1 MSVSTLS
8 MADRGRE
15 KLERTS
21 ENLFRLVQH
30 STWSR
35 CNLTA
40 IVSPQSR
47 SSNIRIK
54 HMQPEI
60 RLEILKEIEAVKKR
74 LEEPA
79 MFYKKSLSLAVIAA
93 FLTTIVGIYASAV
106 VIAAIAKHGVSYKEI
121 AMLFVAIV
129 LIASQWYF
137 IARHQFDKR
146 LLLVYEALLSNNSKT
161 AG

>member
-1 MSVSTLS
+1 
-8 MADRGRE
+8 
-15 KLERTS
+15 
-21 ENLFRLVQH
+21 
-30 STWSR
+30 
-35 CNLTA
+35 
-40 IVSPQSR
+40 
-47 SSNIRIK
+47 
-54 HMQPEI
+54 MQPEI

>member
-1 MSVSTLS
+1 
-8 MADRGRE
+8 
-15 KLERTS
+15 
-21 ENLFRLVQH
+21 
-30 STWSR
+30 
-35 CNLTA
+35 
-40 IVSPQSR
+40 
-47 SSNIRIK
+47 
-54 HMQPEI
+54 MQPEI

-93 FLTTIVGIYASAV
+93 FLLTILGIYVSAS
-106 VIAAIAKHGVSYKEI
+106 VIVAIAQHGVSYKEI
-121 AMLFVAIV
+121 AVLFVAIV

-146 LLLVYEALLSNNSKT
+146 LLLIYEALISNDSKT